1 MALLPIIDFTWARDP
16 KGYRLSDAGPLRRL
30 IRNGP
35 NRTDVQCPILSGE
48 EFRIFAS
55 IATTDAG
62 LLEFANRYGPL
73 TWSGFDAEQGDLVHL
88 VTMQARRM
96 KELLNASSGHAPVLD
111 GSPAVFYPESTVYA
125 TVVWDPA
132 NKGLRWQF
140 RPNTLLDAL
149 WLQFGQA
156 VTRGAQI
163 RACEHCGAW
172 FEAGAGM
179 GRRADARFCSDEHR
193 VTYNSLKRN
202 KGA

>member
-16 KGYRLSDAGPLRRL
+16 KGYRLSDPGPLRRL

-35 NRTDVQCPILSGE
+35 NRTDMQCPVLSGE

-88 VTMQARRM
+88 VIMNARTM
-96 KELLNASSGHAPVLD
+96 KELLGTGSGQAPVRGRD
-111 GSPAVFYPESTVYA
+111 PAWFGPESTVYA

-132 NKGLRWQF
+132 VKGLRWQF

-149 WLQFGQA
+149 WLQF
-156 VTRGAQI
+156 
-163 RACEHCGAW
+163 
-172 FEAGAGM
+172 
-179 GRRADARFCSDEHR
+179 
-193 VTYNSLKRN
+193 
-202 KGA
+202 